1 MNGKGRKL
9 FRSAVGIL
17 TSVMMMGAYT
27 TTAMA
32 SGIGVIDAKDMLDIH
47 AEANRASAV
56 VGQVMDDG
64 HVAILAKYNDWVQIQ
79 AGEIAGW
86 VPAENLVETEI
97 SNEEAVAANE
107 QVIAERTGATAS
119 EDEFFAEEEVQQD
132 ETAALQAEASEAVQ
146 NEIEE
151 VQTAEEAARLE
162 AEAQAKAAEEAARL
176 EAEAQAKAAEKA
188 ARLEAEAQAK
198 AAEEAARLE
207 AEAQAKAAEK
217 AARLEA
223 EAQAKAAEEAAR
235 LEAEAQAK
243 AAEKAAR
250 LEAEAQAK
258 AAAEEAARA
267 EAEAKAAA
275 EAQAAEEAARL
286 AAEAQAKAAAEEAAR
301 IAAEAQQAALAAQ
314 AAQTAAISAEELK
327 LLANIIY
334 CEAGSESYVG
344 KVAVGN
350 VIMNRVKSASQPNT
364 ITEVVYAKG
373 QFSPVRNGSLQRAL
387 SSDKA
392 DAACYQAAIEALA
405 GAQPV
410 GGKLFFRRN
419 NGRSGQVIGH
429 HVFY

>member
-47 AEANRASAV
+47 AEANTASAV
-56 VGQVMDDG
+56 IGQVMEDG

-132 ETAALQAEASEAVQ
+132 ETAALQAEASEAAQ

-151 VQTAEEAARLE
+151 VQAAEEAARIEAEAQAKAAAEEAAQLEAEAQAKAAAEEAAQLEAEAQAKAAEEAAQLEAETQAKAAEEAARLA

-176 EAEAQAKAAEKA
+176 EAEAQ
-188 ARLEAEAQAK
+188 
-198 AAEEAARLE
+198 
-207 AEAQAKAAEK
+207 
-217 AARLEA
+217 
-223 EAQAKAAEEAAR
+223 
-235 LEAEAQAK
+235 
-243 AAEKAAR
+243 
-250 LEAEAQAK
+250 
-258 AAAEEAARA
+258 
-267 EAEAKAAA
+267 
-275 EAQAAEEAARL
+275 
-286 AAEAQAKAAAEEAAR
+286 
-301 IAAEAQQAALAAQ
+301 QAAL
-314 AAQTAAISAEELK
+314 AAQTAAISTEELK

>member
-47 AEANRASAV
+47 AEANTASAV
-56 VGQVMDDG
+56 IGQVMEDG

-132 ETAALQAEASEAVQ
+132 ETAALQAEASKAAQ

-151 VQTAEEAARLE
+151 VQAAEEAARIEAEAQAKAAAEEAAQLEAEAQAKAAAEEAAQLEAEAQAKAAEEAARLE

-176 EAEAQAKAAEKA
+176 EAEAQAKAA
-188 ARLEAEAQAK
+188 
-198 AAEEAARLE
+198 AEEAARLE
-207 AEAQAKAAEK
+207 AEAQ
-217 AARLEA
+217 
-223 EAQAKAAEEAAR
+223 
-235 LEAEAQAK
+235 
-243 AAEKAAR
+243 
-250 LEAEAQAK
+250 
-258 AAAEEAARA
+258 
-267 EAEAKAAA
+267 
-275 EAQAAEEAARL
+275 
-286 AAEAQAKAAAEEAAR
+286 
-301 IAAEAQQAALAAQ
+301 QAAL

-419 NGRSGQVIGH
+419 NGRSGQEIGH

>member
-56 VGQVMDDG
+56 VGQVMEDG

-162 AEAQAKAAEEAARL
+162 AEAQAKAAAEEAA
-176 EAEAQAKAAEKA
+176 Q
-188 ARLEAEAQAK
+188 LEAEAQAK

-207 AEAQAKAAEK
+207 AEAQAKAA
-217 AARLEA
+217 
-223 EAQAKAAEEAAR
+223 AEEAAR
-235 LEAEAQAK
+235 LEAEAQ
-243 AAEKAAR
+243 
-250 LEAEAQAK
+250 
-258 AAAEEAARA
+258 
-267 EAEAKAAA
+267 
-275 EAQAAEEAARL
+275 
-286 AAEAQAKAAAEEAAR
+286 
-301 IAAEAQQAALAAQ
+301 QAAL

>member
-47 AEANRASAV
+47 AEANTASAV
-56 VGQVMDDG
+56 IGQVMEDG

-132 ETAALQAEASEAVQ
+132 ETAALQAEASKAAQ

-151 VQTAEEAARLE
+151 VQAAEEAARLEAEAQAKAAAEEAARLE

-176 EAEAQAKAAEKA
+176 
-188 ARLEAEAQAK
+188 
-198 AAEEAARLE
+198 
-207 AEAQAKAAEK
+207 
-217 AARLEA
+217 
-223 EAQAKAAEEAAR
+223 
-235 LEAEAQAK
+235 
-243 AAEKAAR
+243 
-250 LEAEAQAK
+250 
-258 AAAEEAARA
+258 
-267 EAEAKAAA
+267 
-275 EAQAAEEAARL
+275 
-286 AAEAQAKAAAEEAAR
+286 
-301 IAAEAQQAALAAQ
+301 AAEAQQAALAAQ

>member
-47 AEANRASAV
+47 AEANTASAV
-56 VGQVMDDG
+56 IGQVMEDG

-107 QVIAERTGATAS
+107 QVIAERTGETAS

-132 ETAALQAEASEAVQ
+132 ETAALQAEASEAAQ

-151 VQTAEEAARLE
+151 VQAAEEAARIE

-176 EAEAQAKAAEKA
+176 EAEAQAKAA
-188 ARLEAEAQAK
+188 
-198 AAEEAARLE
+198 
-207 AEAQAKAAEK
+207 AEK
-217 AARLEA
+217 AARIE
-223 EAQAKAAEEAAR
+223 
-235 LEAEAQAK
+235 
-243 AAEKAAR
+243 
-250 LEAEAQAK
+250 
-258 AAAEEAARA
+258 
-267 EAEAKAAA
+267 
-275 EAQAAEEAARL
+275 
-286 AAEAQAKAAAEEAAR
+286 
-301 IAAEAQQAALAAQ
+301 AEAQQAALAAQ

>member
-47 AEANRASAV
+47 AEANTASAV
-56 VGQVMDDG
+56 IGQVMEDG

-132 ETAALQAEASEAVQ
+132 ETAALQAEASKAAQ

-151 VQTAEEAARLE
+151 VQAAEEAARIEAEAQAKAAAEEAAQLEAEAQAKAAAEEAAQLEAEAQAKAAEEAARLE

-176 EAEAQAKAAEKA
+176 EAEAQAKAAAEDA
-188 ARLEAEAQAK
+188 ARLEAEAQ
-198 AAEEAARLE
+198 
-207 AEAQAKAAEK
+207 
-217 AARLEA
+217 
-223 EAQAKAAEEAAR
+223 
-235 LEAEAQAK
+235 
-243 AAEKAAR
+243 
-250 LEAEAQAK
+250 
-258 AAAEEAARA
+258 
-267 EAEAKAAA
+267 
-275 EAQAAEEAARL
+275 
-286 AAEAQAKAAAEEAAR
+286 
-301 IAAEAQQAALAAQ
+301 QAAL

>member
-47 AEANRASAV
+47 AEANTASAV
-56 VGQVMDDG
+56 IGQVMEDG

-132 ETAALQAEASEAVQ
+132 ETAALQAEASEAAQ

-151 VQTAEEAARLE
+151 VQAAEEAARIEAEAQAKAAAEEAAQLEAEAQAKAAAAEAAQLEAEAQAKAAEEAARLE

-176 EAEAQAKAAEKA
+176 EAEAQAKAA
-188 ARLEAEAQAK
+188 
-198 AAEEAARLE
+198 AEEAARLE
-207 AEAQAKAAEK
+207 AEAQ
-217 AARLEA
+217 
-223 EAQAKAAEEAAR
+223 
-235 LEAEAQAK
+235 
-243 AAEKAAR
+243 
-250 LEAEAQAK
+250 
-258 AAAEEAARA
+258 
-267 EAEAKAAA
+267 
-275 EAQAAEEAARL
+275 
-286 AAEAQAKAAAEEAAR
+286 
-301 IAAEAQQAALAAQ
+301 QAAL

>member
-132 ETAALQAEASEAVQ
+132 ETAALQAEASKAAQ

-151 VQTAEEAARLE
+151 VQ
-162 AEAQAKAAEEAARL
+162 AAEEAARL
-176 EAEAQAKAAEKA
+176 EAEAQ
-188 ARLEAEAQAK
+188 
-198 AAEEAARLE
+198 
-207 AEAQAKAAEK
+207 
-217 AARLEA
+217 
-223 EAQAKAAEEAAR
+223 
-235 LEAEAQAK
+235 
-243 AAEKAAR
+243 
-250 LEAEAQAK
+250 
-258 AAAEEAARA
+258 
-267 EAEAKAAA
+267 
-275 EAQAAEEAARL
+275 
-286 AAEAQAKAAAEEAAR
+286 
-301 IAAEAQQAALAAQ
+301 QAAL

>member
-1 MNGKGRKL
+1 MEVRMNGKGRKL

-47 AEANRASAV
+47 AEANTASAV
-56 VGQVMDDG
+56 VGQVMEDG

-132 ETAALQAEASEAVQ
+132 ETAALQAEASEAAQ

-151 VQTAEEAARLE
+151 VQTAEEAARIE
-162 AEAQAKAAEEAARL
+162 AEAQAK
-176 EAEAQAKAAEKA
+176 
-188 ARLEAEAQAK
+188 
-198 AAEEAARLE
+198 
-207 AEAQAKAAEK
+207 
-217 AARLEA
+217 
-223 EAQAKAAEEAAR
+223 
-235 LEAEAQAK
+235 
-243 AAEKAAR
+243 
-250 LEAEAQAK
+250 
-258 AAAEEAARA
+258 
-267 EAEAKAAA
+267 
-275 EAQAAEEAARL
+275 AAEEAARL

-301 IAAEAQQAALAAQ
+301 IEAEAQQAALAAQ
-314 AAQTAAISAEELK
+314 TAAVSAEELK

>member
-132 ETAALQAEASEAVQ
+132 ETAALQAEASKAAQ

-151 VQTAEEAARLE
+151 VQ
-162 AEAQAKAAEEAARL
+162 AAEEAARL
-176 EAEAQAKAAEKA
+176 EV
-188 ARLEAEAQAK
+188 
-198 AAEEAARLE
+198 
-207 AEAQAKAAEK
+207 
-217 AARLEA
+217 
-223 EAQAKAAEEAAR
+223 
-235 LEAEAQAK
+235 
-243 AAEKAAR
+243 
-250 LEAEAQAK
+250 
-258 AAAEEAARA
+258 
-267 EAEAKAAA
+267 
-275 EAQAAEEAARL
+275 
-286 AAEAQAKAAAEEAAR
+286 EAQAKAAAEEAAR
-301 IAAEAQQAALAAQ
+301 IAAEAQ

>member
-47 AEANRASAV
+47 AEANTASAV
-56 VGQVMDDG
+56 IGQVMEDG

-132 ETAALQAEASEAVQ
+132 ETAALQAEASKAAQ

-151 VQTAEEAARLE
+151 VQAAEEAARIEAEAQAKAAAEEAAQLA

-176 EAEAQAKAAEKA
+176 EAEAQAKAA
-188 ARLEAEAQAK
+188 
-198 AAEEAARLE
+198 AEEAARIE
-207 AEAQAKAAEK
+207 
-217 AARLEA
+217 
-223 EAQAKAAEEAAR
+223 
-235 LEAEAQAK
+235 
-243 AAEKAAR
+243 
-250 LEAEAQAK
+250 
-258 AAAEEAARA
+258 
-267 EAEAKAAA
+267 
-275 EAQAAEEAARL
+275 
-286 AAEAQAKAAAEEAAR
+286 AEAQAKAAAEEAAR

>member
-132 ETAALQAEASEAVQ
+132 ETAALQAEASEAAQ

-151 VQTAEEAARLE
+151 VQ
-162 AEAQAKAAEEAARL
+162 
-176 EAEAQAKAAEKA
+176 
-188 ARLEAEAQAK
+188 
-198 AAEEAARLE
+198 
-207 AEAQAKAAEK
+207 
-217 AARLEA
+217 
-223 EAQAKAAEEAAR
+223 
-235 LEAEAQAK
+235 
-243 AAEKAAR
+243 
-250 LEAEAQAK
+250 
-258 AAAEEAARA
+258 
-267 EAEAKAAA
+267 
-275 EAQAAEEAARL
+275 
-286 AAEAQAKAAAEEAAR
+286 AAEEAAR
-301 IAAEAQQAALAAQ
+301 IEAEAQQAALAAQ

>member
-1 MNGKGRKL
+1 MNGKGRQL

-47 AEANRASAV
+47 AEANTASAV
-56 VGQVMDDG
+56 IGQVMEDG

-132 ETAALQAEASEAVQ
+132 ETAALQAEASEAAQ

-151 VQTAEEAARLE
+151 VQTAEEAAQLE

-176 EAEAQAKAAEKA
+176 E
-188 ARLEAEAQAK
+188 
-198 AAEEAARLE
+198 
-207 AEAQAKAAEK
+207 
-217 AARLEA
+217 
-223 EAQAKAAEEAAR
+223 
-235 LEAEAQAK
+235 
-243 AAEKAAR
+243 
-250 LEAEAQAK
+250 
-258 AAAEEAARA
+258 
-267 EAEAKAAA
+267 
-275 EAQAAEEAARL
+275 
-286 AAEAQAKAAAEEAAR
+286 AEAQAKAAAEEAAR

>member
-47 AEANRASAV
+47 AEANTASAV
-56 VGQVMDDG
+56 VGQVMEDG

-132 ETAALQAEASEAVQ
+132 ETAALQAEASKAAQ

-151 VQTAEEAARLE
+151 VQAVEEAARIEAEAQAKAAAEEAARLEAEVQAKAAAEEAARLE

-176 EAEAQAKAAEKA
+176 E
-188 ARLEAEAQAK
+188 
-198 AAEEAARLE
+198 
-207 AEAQAKAAEK
+207 
-217 AARLEA
+217 
-223 EAQAKAAEEAAR
+223 
-235 LEAEAQAK
+235 
-243 AAEKAAR
+243 
-250 LEAEAQAK
+250 
-258 AAAEEAARA
+258 
-267 EAEAKAAA
+267 
-275 EAQAAEEAARL
+275 
-286 AAEAQAKAAAEEAAR
+286 AEAQAKAAAEEAAR

-314 AAQTAAISAEELK
+314 AAQTAAVSAEELK

>member
-47 AEANRASAV
+47 AEANTASAV
-56 VGQVMDDG
+56 IGQVMEDG

-107 QVIAERTGATAS
+107 QVIAERTGETAS

-132 ETAALQAEASEAVQ
+132 ETAALQAEASEAAQ

-151 VQTAEEAARLE
+151 VQATEEAARI
-162 AEAQAKAAEEAARL
+162 
-176 EAEAQAKAAEKA
+176 
-188 ARLEAEAQAK
+188 
-198 AAEEAARLE
+198 
-207 AEAQAKAAEK
+207 
-217 AARLEA
+217 
-223 EAQAKAAEEAAR
+223 
-235 LEAEAQAK
+235 
-243 AAEKAAR
+243 
-250 LEAEAQAK
+250 EAEAQAK
-258 AAAEEAARA
+258 AAAEEAARI
-267 EAEAKAAA
+267 EAEAQVK
-275 EAQAAEEAARL
+275 AAEEAARL
-286 AAEAQAKAAAEEAAR
+286 EAEAQAKAAAEEAAR

>member
-47 AEANRASAV
+47 AEANTASAV
-56 VGQVMDDG
+56 VGQVMEDG

-132 ETAALQAEASEAVQ
+132 ETAALQAEASEAAQ

-151 VQTAEEAARLE
+151 VQAAEEAARLE
-162 AEAQAKAAEEAARL
+162 AEAQAKAAEEAARI
-176 EAEAQAKAAEKA
+176 
-188 ARLEAEAQAK
+188 
-198 AAEEAARLE
+198 
-207 AEAQAKAAEK
+207 
-217 AARLEA
+217 
-223 EAQAKAAEEAAR
+223 
-235 LEAEAQAK
+235 
-243 AAEKAAR
+243 
-250 LEAEAQAK
+250 EAEAQAK
-258 AAAEEAARA
+258 AAAEEAARI
-267 EAEAKAAA
+267 E
-275 EAQAAEEAARL
+275 
-286 AAEAQAKAAAEEAAR
+286 AEAQAKAAAEEAAR
-301 IAAEAQQAALAAQ
+301 IAAEAQQAAL

>member
-9 FRSAVGIL
+9 FRCAVGIL

-47 AEANRASAV
+47 AEANTASAV
-56 VGQVMDDG
+56 IGQVMEDG
-64 HVAILAKYNDWVQIQ
+64 HVAILTKYNDWVQIQ

-132 ETAALQAEASEAVQ
+132 ETAALQAEASEAAQ

-162 AEAQAKAAEEAARL
+162 AEAQAKAA
-176 EAEAQAKAAEKA
+176 
-188 ARLEAEAQAK
+188 
-198 AAEEAARLE
+198 AEEAA
-207 AEAQAKAAEK
+207 Q
-217 AARLEA
+217 
-223 EAQAKAAEEAAR
+223 
-235 LEAEAQAK
+235 
-243 AAEKAAR
+243 

-258 AAAEEAARA
+258 AAAEEAARL
-267 EAEAKAAA
+267 E
-275 EAQAAEEAARL
+275 
-286 AAEAQAKAAAEEAAR
+286 AEAQAKAAAEEAAR

-314 AAQTAAISAEELK
+314 AAQTAAVSAEELK

>member
-47 AEANRASAV
+47 AEANTASAV
-56 VGQVMDDG
+56 IGQVMEDG

-132 ETAALQAEASEAVQ
+132 ETAALQAEASEAAQ

-151 VQTAEEAARLE
+151 VQTAEEAAQLEAEAQAKAAEEAARLEAEAQAKAAAEEAAQLEAEAQAKAAAEEAARLE

-176 EAEAQAKAAEKA
+176 EAEAQAKAA
-188 ARLEAEAQAK
+188 
-198 AAEEAARLE
+198 AEEAARLE
-207 AEAQAKAAEK
+207 AEAQ
-217 AARLEA
+217 
-223 EAQAKAAEEAAR
+223 
-235 LEAEAQAK
+235 
-243 AAEKAAR
+243 
-250 LEAEAQAK
+250 
-258 AAAEEAARA
+258 
-267 EAEAKAAA
+267 
-275 EAQAAEEAARL
+275 
-286 AAEAQAKAAAEEAAR
+286 
-301 IAAEAQQAALAAQ
+301 QAAL

>member
-47 AEANRASAV
+47 AEANTASAV
-56 VGQVMDDG
+56 IGQVMEDG

-132 ETAALQAEASEAVQ
+132 ETAALQAEASEAAQ

-151 VQTAEEAARLE
+151 VQAAEEAARIEAEAQAKAAAEEAARIE

-176 EAEAQAKAAEKA
+176 EAEAQAKAA
-188 ARLEAEAQAK
+188 
-198 AAEEAARLE
+198 
-207 AEAQAKAAEK
+207 
-217 AARLEA
+217 
-223 EAQAKAAEEAAR
+223 
-235 LEAEAQAK
+235 
-243 AAEKAAR
+243 
-250 LEAEAQAK
+250 
-258 AAAEEAARA
+258 
-267 EAEAKAAA
+267 
-275 EAQAAEEAARL
+275 
-286 AAEAQAKAAAEEAAR
+286 AEEAAR
-301 IAAEAQQAALAAQ
+301 IEAEAQQAALAAQ

-410 GGKLFFRRN
+410 GDKLFFRRN

>member
-47 AEANRASAV
+47 AEANAASAV
-56 VGQVMDDG
+56 VGQVMEDG

-132 ETAALQAEASEAVQ
+132 ETAALQAEASEAAQ

-151 VQTAEEAARLE
+151 VQAAEEAARLEAEAQAKAAAEEAARLEAEAQAQAAEEAARLE
-162 AEAQAKAAEEAARL
+162 AEAQAKAAEEAAQL
-176 EAEAQAKAAEKA
+176 E
-188 ARLEAEAQAK
+188 
-198 AAEEAARLE
+198 
-207 AEAQAKAAEK
+207 
-217 AARLEA
+217 
-223 EAQAKAAEEAAR
+223 
-235 LEAEAQAK
+235 
-243 AAEKAAR
+243 
-250 LEAEAQAK
+250 
-258 AAAEEAARA
+258 
-267 EAEAKAAA
+267 
-275 EAQAAEEAARL
+275 
-286 AAEAQAKAAAEEAAR
+286 
-301 IAAEAQQAALAAQ
+301 AEAQQAALAAQ
-314 AAQTAAISAEELK
+314 AAQTAAVSAEELK

>member
-47 AEANRASAV
+47 AEANTASAV
-56 VGQVMDDG
+56 VGQVMEDG
-64 HVAILAKYNDWVQIQ
+64 HVAILAKYNGWVQIQ

-97 SNEEAVAANE
+97 SNEEAVAANV

-132 ETAALQAEASEAVQ
+132 ETAALQAEASEAAQ

-151 VQTAEEAARLE
+151 VQ
-162 AEAQAKAAEEAARL
+162 
-176 EAEAQAKAAEKA
+176 
-188 ARLEAEAQAK
+188 
-198 AAEEAARLE
+198 
-207 AEAQAKAAEK
+207 
-217 AARLEA
+217 
-223 EAQAKAAEEAAR
+223 
-235 LEAEAQAK
+235 
-243 AAEKAAR
+243 
-250 LEAEAQAK
+250 
-258 AAAEEAARA
+258 AAEEAARA

-275 EAQAAEEAARL
+275 EAQAAEEAARAEAEAKAAAEAQAAEEAARAEAEAKAAAEAQAAAEEAARL
-286 AAEAQAKAAAEEAAR
+286 AAEAQAQAAAEEAAR

-392 DAACYQAAIEALA
+392 DASCYQAAIEALA
-405 GAQPV
+405 GSQPV
-410 GGKLFFRRN
+410 GEKLFFRRN

>member
-162 AEAQAKAAEEAARL
+162 AEAQAKAA
-176 EAEAQAKAAEKA
+176 
-188 ARLEAEAQAK
+188 
-198 AAEEAARLE
+198 AEEAARLE
-207 AEAQAKAAEK
+207 AEAQ
-217 AARLEA
+217 
-223 EAQAKAAEEAAR
+223 
-235 LEAEAQAK
+235 
-243 AAEKAAR
+243 
-250 LEAEAQAK
+250 
-258 AAAEEAARA
+258 
-267 EAEAKAAA
+267 
-275 EAQAAEEAARL
+275 
-286 AAEAQAKAAAEEAAR
+286 
-301 IAAEAQQAALAAQ
+301 QAAL

-419 NGRSGQVIGH
+419 NGRSGQVIGN

>member
-56 VGQVMDDG
+56 VGQVMEDG

-132 ETAALQAEASEAVQ
+132 ETAALQAEASEAAQ

-151 VQTAEEAARLE
+151 VQ
-162 AEAQAKAAEEAARL
+162 
-176 EAEAQAKAAEKA
+176 
-188 ARLEAEAQAK
+188 
-198 AAEEAARLE
+198 
-207 AEAQAKAAEK
+207 
-217 AARLEA
+217 
-223 EAQAKAAEEAAR
+223 
-235 LEAEAQAK
+235 
-243 AAEKAAR
+243 
-250 LEAEAQAK
+250 
-258 AAAEEAARA
+258 AAEEAARA

-275 EAQAAEEAARL
+275 EAQAAAEEAARL
-286 AAEAQAKAAAEEAAR
+286 EAEAQAKAAEEAAQLAAEAQAKAAEEAARIEAEAQAQAAAEEAARLEAEAQAKAAAEEAAR

>member
-47 AEANRASAV
+47 AEANTASAV
-56 VGQVMDDG
+56 IGQVMEEG

-107 QVIAERTGATAS
+107 QVIAERTGETAS

-132 ETAALQAEASEAVQ
+132 ETAALQAEASEAAQ

-151 VQTAEEAARLE
+151 VQ
-162 AEAQAKAAEEAARL
+162 AAEEAARI
-176 EAEAQAKAAEKA
+176 
-188 ARLEAEAQAK
+188 
-198 AAEEAARLE
+198 
-207 AEAQAKAAEK
+207 
-217 AARLEA
+217 
-223 EAQAKAAEEAAR
+223 
-235 LEAEAQAK
+235 
-243 AAEKAAR
+243 
-250 LEAEAQAK
+250 EAEAQAK
-258 AAAEEAARA
+258 AAAEEAA
-267 EAEAKAAA
+267 
-275 EAQAAEEAARL
+275 QL
-286 AAEAQAKAAAEEAAR
+286 AAQAKAAEEAAR
-301 IAAEAQQAALAAQ
+301 IEAEAQQAALAAQ

>member
-47 AEANRASAV
+47 AEANTASAV
-56 VGQVMDDG
+56 IGQVMEDG

-132 ETAALQAEASEAVQ
+132 ETAALQAEASEAAQ

-151 VQTAEEAARLE
+151 VQ
-162 AEAQAKAAEEAARL
+162 AAEE
-176 EAEAQAKAAEKA
+176 
-188 ARLEAEAQAK
+188 
-198 AAEEAARLE
+198 
-207 AEAQAKAAEK
+207 
-217 AARLEA
+217 
-223 EAQAKAAEEAAR
+223 
-235 LEAEAQAK
+235 
-243 AAEKAAR
+243 AAR

-258 AAAEEAARA
+258 AAAEEAARL
-267 EAEAKAAA
+267 E
-275 EAQAAEEAARL
+275 
-286 AAEAQAKAAAEEAAR
+286 AEAQAK
-301 IAAEAQQAALAAQ
+301 AAEAQQAALAAQ
-314 AAQTAAISAEELK
+314 AAQTAAVSAEELK

>member
-47 AEANRASAV
+47 AEANTASAV
-56 VGQVMDDG
+56 VGQVMEDG
-64 HVAILAKYNDWVQIQ
+64 HVAILAKYNGWVQIQ

-132 ETAALQAEASEAVQ
+132 ETAALQAEASEAAQ

-151 VQTAEEAARLE
+151 VQ
-162 AEAQAKAAEEAARL
+162 
-176 EAEAQAKAAEKA
+176 
-188 ARLEAEAQAK
+188 
-198 AAEEAARLE
+198 
-207 AEAQAKAAEK
+207 
-217 AARLEA
+217 
-223 EAQAKAAEEAAR
+223 
-235 LEAEAQAK
+235 
-243 AAEKAAR
+243 
-250 LEAEAQAK
+250 
-258 AAAEEAARA
+258 AAEEAARA

-275 EAQAAEEAARL
+275 EAQAAEEAARAEAEAKAAAEAQAAEEAARAEAEAKAAAEAQAAAEEAARL
-286 AAEAQAKAAAEEAAR
+286 AAEAQAQAAAEEAAR

-392 DAACYQAAIEALA
+392 DASCYQAAIEALA
-405 GAQPV
+405 GSQPV
-410 GGKLFFRRN
+410 GEKLFFRRN

>member
-47 AEANRASAV
+47 AEANTASAV
-56 VGQVMDDG
+56 IGQVMEDG

-132 ETAALQAEASEAVQ
+132 ETAALQAEASEAAQ

-151 VQTAEEAARLE
+151 VQTAEEAARIEAEAQAKAAAEEAARLE

-176 EAEAQAKAAEKA
+176 EAEAQAKAAAEET

-198 AAEEAARLE
+198 AAAEEAARLE
-207 AEAQAKAAEK
+207 AEAQAKAAE
-217 AARLEA
+217 
-223 EAQAKAAEEAAR
+223 EAA
-235 LEAEAQAK
+235 Q
-243 AAEKAAR
+243 

-258 AAAEEAARA
+258 AAAEEAARL
-267 EAEAKAAA
+267 E
-275 EAQAAEEAARL
+275 
-286 AAEAQAKAAAEEAAR
+286 
-301 IAAEAQQAALAAQ
+301 AEAQQAALAAQ
-314 AAQTAAISAEELK
+314 TAAVSAEELK

>member
-47 AEANRASAV
+47 AEANTASAV
-56 VGQVMDDG
+56 IGQVMEDG

-132 ETAALQAEASEAVQ
+132 ETAALQAEASEAAQ

-176 EAEAQAKAAEKA
+176 EAEAQAKAAE
-188 ARLEAEAQAK
+188 
-198 AAEEAARLE
+198 EAARLE
-207 AEAQAKAAEK
+207 
-217 AARLEA
+217 
-223 EAQAKAAEEAAR
+223 
-235 LEAEAQAK
+235 
-243 AAEKAAR
+243 
-250 LEAEAQAK
+250 
-258 AAAEEAARA
+258 
-267 EAEAKAAA
+267 
-275 EAQAAEEAARL
+275 
-286 AAEAQAKAAAEEAAR
+286 AEAQAKAAAEEAAR

>member
-47 AEANRASAV
+47 AEANTASAV
-56 VGQVMDDG
+56 IGQVMEDG

-132 ETAALQAEASEAVQ
+132 ETAALQAEASEAAQ

-151 VQTAEEAARLE
+151 VQAAEEAARLEAEAQAKAAVEEAACIE

-176 EAEAQAKAAEKA
+176 EAEAQAKAA
-188 ARLEAEAQAK
+188 
-198 AAEEAARLE
+198 
-207 AEAQAKAAEK
+207 
-217 AARLEA
+217 
-223 EAQAKAAEEAAR
+223 
-235 LEAEAQAK
+235 
-243 AAEKAAR
+243 
-250 LEAEAQAK
+250 
-258 AAAEEAARA
+258 
-267 EAEAKAAA
+267 
-275 EAQAAEEAARL
+275 
-286 AAEAQAKAAAEEAAR
+286 AEEAAR
-301 IAAEAQQAALAAQ
+301 IEAEAQQAALAAQ
-314 AAQTAAISAEELK
+314 TAQTAAISAEELK

>member
-1 MNGKGRKL
+1 MEVRMNGKGRKL

-47 AEANRASAV
+47 AEANTASAV
-56 VGQVMDDG
+56 IGQVMEDG

-107 QVIAERTGATAS
+107 QVIAERTGETAS

-132 ETAALQAEASEAVQ
+132 ETAALQAEASEAAQ

-151 VQTAEEAARLE
+151 VQ
-162 AEAQAKAAEEAARL
+162 AAEEAARI
-176 EAEAQAKAAEKA
+176 
-188 ARLEAEAQAK
+188 
-198 AAEEAARLE
+198 
-207 AEAQAKAAEK
+207 
-217 AARLEA
+217 
-223 EAQAKAAEEAAR
+223 
-235 LEAEAQAK
+235 
-243 AAEKAAR
+243 
-250 LEAEAQAK
+250 EAEAQAK
-258 AAAEEAARA
+258 AAAEEAAQLA
-267 EAEAKAAA
+267 AQAQAK
-275 EAQAAEEAARL
+275 AAEEAARIEAEAQAKAAEEAAQL
-286 AAEAQAKAAAEEAAR
+286 AAEAQAKAAAEEAARTAAEAQAKAAAEEAAR
-301 IAAEAQQAALAAQ
+301 IAAESQQAALAAQ
-314 AAQTAAISAEELK
+314 AAQTAAISSEELK

>member
-47 AEANRASAV
+47 AEANTASAV
-56 VGQVMDDG
+56 IGQVMEDG

-132 ETAALQAEASEAVQ
+132 ETAALQAEASEAAQ
-146 NEIEE
+146 NEIGE
-151 VQTAEEAARLE
+151 VQATEEAARIE
-162 AEAQAKAAEEAARL
+162 AEAQAKAA
-176 EAEAQAKAAEKA
+176 
-188 ARLEAEAQAK
+188 
-198 AAEEAARLE
+198 AEEAARIE
-207 AEAQAKAAEK
+207 AEAQV
-217 AARLEA
+217 
-223 EAQAKAAEEAAR
+223 KAAEE
-235 LEAEAQAK
+235 
-243 AAEKAAR
+243 AAR

-258 AAAEEAARA
+258 AAAEEAARI
-267 EAEAKAAA
+267 E
-275 EAQAAEEAARL
+275 
-286 AAEAQAKAAAEEAAR
+286 AEAQAKAAAEEAAR

>member
-47 AEANRASAV
+47 AEANTASAV
-56 VGQVMDDG
+56 IGQVMEDG

-107 QVIAERTGATAS
+107 QVIAERTGETAS

-132 ETAALQAEASEAVQ
+132 ETAALQAEASEAAQ

-151 VQTAEEAARLE
+151 VQAAEEAARIE
-162 AEAQAKAAEEAARL
+162 AEAQAKAT
-176 EAEAQAKAAEKA
+176 
-188 ARLEAEAQAK
+188 
-198 AAEEAARLE
+198 
-207 AEAQAKAAEK
+207 
-217 AARLEA
+217 
-223 EAQAKAAEEAAR
+223 
-235 LEAEAQAK
+235 
-243 AAEKAAR
+243 
-250 LEAEAQAK
+250 
-258 AAAEEAARA
+258 AEEAARA

-275 EAQAAEEAARL
+275 EAQAAAEEAARL
-286 AAEAQAKAAAEEAAR
+286 EAEAQVKAAAEEAARLEAEAQAKAAAEEAAR

-364 ITEVVYAKG
+364 ITVVVYAKG

>member
-1 MNGKGRKL
+1 MEVRMNGKGRKL

-47 AEANRASAV
+47 AEANTASAV
-56 VGQVMDDG
+56 IGQVMEDG

-132 ETAALQAEASEAVQ
+132 ETAALQAEASEAAQ

-151 VQTAEEAARLE
+151 VQ
-162 AEAQAKAAEEAARL
+162 AAEEAARL
-176 EAEAQAKAAEKA
+176 EAEAQAKAAV
-188 ARLEAEAQAK
+188 
-198 AAEEAARLE
+198 EEAARI
-207 AEAQAKAAEK
+207 
-217 AARLEA
+217 
-223 EAQAKAAEEAAR
+223 
-235 LEAEAQAK
+235 
-243 AAEKAAR
+243 
-250 LEAEAQAK
+250 EAEAQAK
-258 AAAEEAARA
+258 AAAEEAARI
-267 EAEAKAAA
+267 E
-275 EAQAAEEAARL
+275 
-286 AAEAQAKAAAEEAAR
+286 
-301 IAAEAQQAALAAQ
+301 AEAQQAALAAQ
-314 AAQTAAISAEELK
+314 TAQTAAISAEELK

-410 GGKLFFRRN
+410 GDKLFFRRN

>member
-47 AEANRASAV
+47 AEANTASAV
-56 VGQVMDDG
+56 VGQVMEDG

-132 ETAALQAEASEAVQ
+132 ETAALQAEASKAAQ

-151 VQTAEEAARLE
+151 VQAAEEAARLEAEAQAKAAAAEAAQLEAEAQAKAAAEEAARLEAEAQAKAAAAEAAQLEAEAQAKAAAEEAARLE

-176 EAEAQAKAAEKA
+176 
-188 ARLEAEAQAK
+188 
-198 AAEEAARLE
+198 
-207 AEAQAKAAEK
+207 
-217 AARLEA
+217 
-223 EAQAKAAEEAAR
+223 
-235 LEAEAQAK
+235 
-243 AAEKAAR
+243 
-250 LEAEAQAK
+250 
-258 AAAEEAARA
+258 
-267 EAEAKAAA
+267 
-275 EAQAAEEAARL
+275 
-286 AAEAQAKAAAEEAAR
+286 
-301 IAAEAQQAALAAQ
+301 AAEAQQAALAAQ
-314 AAQTAAISAEELK
+314 TAAISTEELK

-334 CEAGSESYVG
+334 CEAGSESYIG

>member
-47 AEANRASAV
+47 AEANTASAV
-56 VGQVMDDG
+56 IGQVMEDG

-107 QVIAERTGATAS
+107 QVIAERTGETAS

-132 ETAALQAEASEAVQ
+132 ETAALQAEASEAAQ

-151 VQTAEEAARLE
+151 VQAAEEAARIEAEAQAKAAAEEAARIEAEAQAKAAAEEAARIEAEAQAKAAAEEAARIE

-176 EAEAQAKAAEKA
+176 EAEAQ
-188 ARLEAEAQAK
+188 
-198 AAEEAARLE
+198 
-207 AEAQAKAAEK
+207 
-217 AARLEA
+217 
-223 EAQAKAAEEAAR
+223 
-235 LEAEAQAK
+235 
-243 AAEKAAR
+243 
-250 LEAEAQAK
+250 
-258 AAAEEAARA
+258 
-267 EAEAKAAA
+267 
-275 EAQAAEEAARL
+275 
-286 AAEAQAKAAAEEAAR
+286 
-301 IAAEAQQAALAAQ
+301 QAALAAQ
-314 AAQTAAISAEELK
+314 TAQTAAISAEELK

-410 GGKLFFRRN
+410 GDKLFFRRN

>member
-47 AEANRASAV
+47 AEANTASAV
-56 VGQVMDDG
+56 IGQVMEDG
-64 HVAILAKYNDWVQIQ
+64 HVTILAKYNDWVQIQ

-107 QVIAERTGATAS
+107 QVIAERTGETAS

-132 ETAALQAEASEAVQ
+132 ETAALQAEASEAAQ

-151 VQTAEEAARLE
+151 VQAAEEAARIEAEAQAKAAAEEAARIE
-162 AEAQAKAAEEAARL
+162 AEAQAKAAEEAA
-176 EAEAQAKAAEKA
+176 Q
-188 ARLEAEAQAK
+188 
-198 AAEEAARLE
+198 
-207 AEAQAKAAEK
+207 
-217 AARLEA
+217 
-223 EAQAKAAEEAAR
+223 
-235 LEAEAQAK
+235 
-243 AAEKAAR
+243 

-258 AAAEEAARA
+258 AAAEEAARI
-267 EAEAKAAA
+267 E
-275 EAQAAEEAARL
+275 
-286 AAEAQAKAAAEEAAR
+286 AEAQAKAAAEEAAR
-301 IAAEAQQAALAAQ
+301 IEAEAQQAALAAQ
-314 AAQTAAISAEELK
+314 TAQTAAISAEELK

>member
-47 AEANRASAV
+47 AEANTASAV
-56 VGQVMDDG
+56 IGQVMEDG

-132 ETAALQAEASEAVQ
+132 ETAALQAEASEAAQ

-151 VQTAEEAARLE
+151 VQTAEEAAQLE

-176 EAEAQAKAAEKA
+176 EAEAQAKAAAEEA

-207 AEAQAKAAEK
+207 
-217 AARLEA
+217 
-223 EAQAKAAEEAAR
+223 
-235 LEAEAQAK
+235 
-243 AAEKAAR
+243 
-250 LEAEAQAK
+250 
-258 AAAEEAARA
+258 
-267 EAEAKAAA
+267 
-275 EAQAAEEAARL
+275 
-286 AAEAQAKAAAEEAAR
+286 AEAQAKAAAEEAAR

>member
-47 AEANRASAV
+47 AEANTASAV
-56 VGQVMDDG
+56 IGQVMEDG

-132 ETAALQAEASEAVQ
+132 ETAALQAEASEAAQ

-151 VQTAEEAARLE
+151 VQAAEEAARIE
-162 AEAQAKAAEEAARL
+162 AEAQAKAAEEAA
-176 EAEAQAKAAEKA
+176 Q
-188 ARLEAEAQAK
+188 
-198 AAEEAARLE
+198 
-207 AEAQAKAAEK
+207 
-217 AARLEA
+217 
-223 EAQAKAAEEAAR
+223 
-235 LEAEAQAK
+235 
-243 AAEKAAR
+243 
-250 LEAEAQAK
+250 
-258 AAAEEAARA
+258 
-267 EAEAKAAA
+267 
-275 EAQAAEEAARL
+275 L

-301 IAAEAQQAALAAQ
+301 LEAEAQQAAL

>member
-47 AEANRASAV
+47 AEANTASAV
-56 VGQVMDDG
+56 IGQVMEDG

-132 ETAALQAEASEAVQ
+132 ETAALQAEASKAAQ

-151 VQTAEEAARLE
+151 VQAAEEAARIE
-162 AEAQAKAAEEAARL
+162 AEAQAKAAAEEAAQLAAEAQAQAQAKAAEEAAQLAAEAQARAAAEEAARL
-176 EAEAQAKAAEKA
+176 EAEAQA
-188 ARLEAEAQAK
+188 R
-198 AAEEAARLE
+198 
-207 AEAQAKAAEK
+207 
-217 AARLEA
+217 
-223 EAQAKAAEEAAR
+223 
-235 LEAEAQAK
+235 
-243 AAEKAAR
+243 
-250 LEAEAQAK
+250 
-258 AAAEEAARA
+258 
-267 EAEAKAAA
+267 
-275 EAQAAEEAARL
+275 
-286 AAEAQAKAAAEEAAR
+286 AAAEEAAR
-301 IAAEAQQAALAAQ
+301 IAGEAQQAALAAQ